1 MKIGV
6 CIFTAQEFLSINDY
20 CGGEYRYLLKVAQ
33 CLSELGHEVVVIL
46 ENNKDEI
53 KDAIGDI
60 IVVLT
65 NLATLNN
72 LKVEEC
78 INAAYKE
85 IKDRKGK
92 MVNGTFVK
100 N

>member
-1 MKIGV
+1 MG
-6 CIFTAQEFLSINDY
+6 ELSK
-20 CGGEYRYLLKVAQ
+20 G
-33 CLSELGHEVVVIL
+33 IL

-78 INAAYKE
+78 INTAYKE